1 MEVSERLQGVVDE
14 LREQLGARAFYVV
27 DITEDKASEDEVG
40 TLVFGIRDANVP
52 ALAARARTAQTLRQK
67 VQQPVG
73 VEVFSDAEEELEYL
87 FDRYLRPYIS
97 SHDGIVTID
106 RIDEPAKQ
114 LWINMDGGCSGCPS
128 SIATLKH
135 GIERTLRRH
144 LPWVERV
151 ESSTAA
157 AEPDFNIALD
167 FSNLGSEGSE
177 AQR

>member
-1 MEVSERLQGVVDE
+1 MEVSDRLQTVVDE
-14 LREQLGARAFYVV
+14 LKATFGAREFYVV
-27 DITEDKASEDEVG
+27 DITEDKPSDDAVG
-40 TLVFGIRDANVP
+40 TLIFGMRDSKVP
-52 ALAARARTAQTLRQK
+52 ALAARARTAQAFKDR
-67 VQQPVG
+67 VQHPVG
-73 VEVFSDAEEELEYL
+73 VEVFPDAEQELEYL

-97 SHDGIVTID
+97 SHDGIVTVD
-106 RIDEPAKQ
+106 RIDEPNHQ

-151 ESSTAA
+151 ESSTLA

-167 FSNLGSEGSE
+167 FGSLGSTDAKS
-177 AQR
+177 